1 MARDLHSQPNTATL
15 MDTSYE
21 FNNPFVVKRFTDLLA
36 LGGIWVAMILIG
48 QVVMTWYV
56 ARPLGQFLV
65 VPVLQVAATL
75 GVAYLALDVVVYLVL
90 RGRMI
95 FQWMVP
101 ALCVAASVVVPG
113 LVIYLVQA
121 VHRL

>member
-1 MARDLHSQPNTATL
+1 